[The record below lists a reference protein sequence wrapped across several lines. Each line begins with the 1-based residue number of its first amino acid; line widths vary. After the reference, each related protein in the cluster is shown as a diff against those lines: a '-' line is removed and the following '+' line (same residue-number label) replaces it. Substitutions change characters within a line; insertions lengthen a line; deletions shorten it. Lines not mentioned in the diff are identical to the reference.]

1 MNIEDHHAAPQQKPP
16 CKGPGEIP
24 GRCQRRLEER
34 PGSENTVALVK
45 SAVAAANNAYEG
57 LNKAAK
63 QALDTVEANVTKA
76 TETGMQTSR
85 RSAATL
91 EA

>member
-1 MNIEDHHAAPQQKPP
+1 
-16 CKGPGEIP
+16 
-24 GRCQRRLEER
+24 
-34 PGSENTVALVK
+34 VALVK
-45 SAVAAANNAYEG
+45 SAVAVANNAYEG

-63 QALDTVEANVTKA
+63 QALETVEANVTKA